1 MHKLKPYDMIK
12 QSDKLE
18 FVKVFAMDD
27 KKKISIAVVIINCIC
42 AVVWNINL
50 FVDLAYGYTNS
61 VSFALHIICA
71 IVWDI
76 CAVVWIL
83 RYRKSKKDNE

>member
-1 MHKLKPYDMIK
+1 
-12 QSDKLE
+12 
-18 FVKVFAMDD
+18 MDE
-27 KKKISIAVVIINCIC
+27 KRKTNLTVVIINCIC

-50 FVDLAYGYTNS
+50 FVDLAYGYTNT
-61 VSFALHIICA
+61 VSFVLHIVCA

-83 RYRKSKKDNE
+83 RYLRDKKENG

>member
-1 MHKLKPYDMIK
+1 MPHM
-12 QSDKLE
+12 
-18 FVKVFAMDD
+18 D
-27 KKKISIAVVIINCIC
+27 KKKEVSLSVVIINCIC

-76 CAVVWIL
+76 CAAAWVL
-83 RYRKSKKDNE
+83 RYLRSKKNSG

>member
-1 MHKLKPYDMIK
+1 
-12 QSDKLE
+12 
-18 FVKVFAMDD
+18 MDE
-27 KKKISIAVVIINCIC
+27 KRKTNLTVVIINCIC

-50 FVDLAYGYTNS
+50 FVDLAYGYTNTA
-61 VSFALHIICA
+61 SFVLHIVCA

-83 RYRKSKKDNE
+83 RYLRDKKENG

>member
-1 MHKLKPYDMIK
+1 M
-12 QSDKLE
+12 
-18 FVKVFAMDD
+18 
-27 KKKISIAVVIINCIC
+27 VIINCFC

-50 FVDLAYGYTNS
+50 IVDLAYGYTNTA
-61 VSFALHIICA
+61 SFVLHIVCA

-83 RYRKSKKDNE
+83 RYLRDKKENG

>member
-1 MHKLKPYDMIK
+1 
-12 QSDKLE
+12 
-18 FVKVFAMDD
+18 MDE
-27 KKKISIAVVIINCIC
+27 KKKTNLTVVIINCLC

-50 FVDLAYGYTNS
+50 FVDLAYGYTNT
-61 VSFALHIICA
+61 VSFLLHIVCA

-83 RYRKSKKDNE
+83 RCRRKKKDNG

>member
-1 MHKLKPYDMIK
+1 
-12 QSDKLE
+12 
-18 FVKVFAMDD
+18 MDD
-27 KKKISIAVVIINCIC
+27 KKTVSMAVMIINCVC

-61 VSFALHIICA
+61 VSFVLHIICVIA
-71 IVWDI
+71 WDI

-83 RYRKSKKDNE
+83 RYCKLKRDNA

>member
-1 MHKLKPYDMIK
+1 
-12 QSDKLE
+12 
-18 FVKVFAMDD
+18 MDD
-27 KKKISIAVVIINCIC
+27 KKRVNLAVVIINCIT

-50 FVDLAYGYTNS
+50 FVDLTYGYTNS

-76 CAVVWIL
+76 GAIAWIL
-83 RYRKSKKDNE
+83 CYLKSKKNIE

>member
-1 MHKLKPYDMIK
+1 MFI
-12 QSDKLE
+12 
-18 FVKVFAMDD
+18 MDD
-27 KKKISIAVVIINCIC
+27 KKKVNLAVVIINCIC

-50 FVDLAYGYTNS
+50 FVDLTYGYTNS

-76 CAVVWIL
+76 CAIVWIL
-83 RYRKSKKDNE
+83 RYLKSKKNIE